1 MAKMI
6 VITDEQ
12 HLLLISCVRGSIN
25 TVELQREAAQRAL
38 PMHDEILESL
48 EALDERLRQTFM
60 ACGEELL
67 DYVPRREVDD
77 RQQRDEPQVN
87 DGIGEP
93 GLIEQALPTLTRE
106 QVRELSLEA
115 ASSGKSIQQLA
126 IARGWL

>member
-67 DYVPRREVDD
+67 DYVPRRE
-77 RQQRDEPQVN
+77 QAGAQVN

-93 GLIEQALPTLTRE
+93 GLIEQALPKLTRE

-115 ASSGKSIQQLA
+115 ASSGKSVQQLA